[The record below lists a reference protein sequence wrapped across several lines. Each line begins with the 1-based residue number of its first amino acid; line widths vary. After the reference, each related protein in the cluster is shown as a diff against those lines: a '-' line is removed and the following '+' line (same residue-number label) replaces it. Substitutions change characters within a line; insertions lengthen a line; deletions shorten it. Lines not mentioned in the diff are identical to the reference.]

1 MKYFFVSVVLLVYS
15 VFKKEFT
22 IDFFGRTEE
31 ERGETMKR
39 SIVALGIVS
48 LVLVGSMLAPKS
60 AYAYQGDPNVKGPNY
75 TPERHAAMT
84 KAFDALDFA
93 SWKNLMQGRGR
104 VTQVITQS
112 NFAKFAQ
119 MHALMLQGKTAD
131 AAKIRTE
138 LGLGLR
144 NGSGQGMGQGLH
156 NGTGGRWSK

>member
-1 MKYFFVSVVLLVYS
+1 MKHSLV
-15 VFKKEFT
+15 T
-22 IDFFGRTEE
+22 
-31 ERGETMKR
+31 
-39 SIVALGIVS
+39 LGIIS

-84 KAFDALDFA
+84 KTFESKDYAA
-93 SWKNLMQGRGR
+93 WKNLMQGRGR

-119 MHALMLQGKTAD
+119 MHALMLQGKTAE
-131 AAKIRTE
+131 AAKIRAE

-144 NGSGQGMGQGLH
+144 NGSGQGQGMGQGLH